1 MRALP
6 FAENGVDVEDTRF
19 GDFFFSAEFFSVRE
33 FDADF
38 VFRFFVRFEEG
49 AGKVSYLAFV

>member
-1 MRALP
+1 MRALQ
-6 FAENGVDVEDTRF
+6 FAEDGVDVEDTRF
-19 GDFFFSAEFFSVRE
+19 GGLFFNAEFFSVRE

-49 AGKVSYLAFV
+49 ARKVV